1 MSCDLGDGNPFR
13 VETDNLPSKF
23 ALCDNKWHNVSAMYD
38 SEQIALRIDNQ
49 ASTTTL
55 AQHRMSGKVHT
66 KSPLYIG
73 GLPGKFYKLIDFYD
87 DMMLKN
93 NLESTILKRK

>member
-13 VETDNLPSKF
+13 VETHNLPSKF
-23 ALCDNKWHNVSAMYD
+23 TVCDNKWHNITAMYD
-38 SEQIALRIDNQ
+38 SEQIALRIDHHE
-49 ASTTTL
+49 SLITV

-73 GLPGKFYKLIDFYD
+73 GLPGKIENRFSNSFDH
-87 DMMLKN
+87 
-93 NLESTILKRK
+93 